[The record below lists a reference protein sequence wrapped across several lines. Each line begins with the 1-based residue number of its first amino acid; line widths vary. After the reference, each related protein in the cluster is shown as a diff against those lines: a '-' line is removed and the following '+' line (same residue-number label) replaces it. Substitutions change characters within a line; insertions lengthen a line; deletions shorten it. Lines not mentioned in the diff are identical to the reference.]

1 VHRIIPVDKSNRQW
15 VVDQLRLDVITH
27 VFAFYDL
34 QYDLENTTM
43 RAAVE
48 DNDVRGYILTY
59 HALDF
64 PSVAL
69 ECNSEDAAKLLE
81 YAPEDKFIIHAP
93 KHLLPVIESKFH
105 KSRHYVENWMLVKKR
120 KAEFFKSEHVRRL
133 RLADGSKL
141 ASMLSSR
148 KDRPR
153 PSEKKYAD
161 LIKKMP
167 MYGVF
172 INRELVSYAGSFIQ
186 TREVWMIGG
195 VYTLPDHRNKGY
207 ATLATSAIT
216 REALEKSEAAALFV
230 RSDNYPAIRVY
241 EKIGYEKIGEK
252 LWVDVGTGRKP

>member
-1 VHRIIPVDKSNRQW
+1 MYRIKLVDKSNRQW

-34 QYDLENTTM
+34 QYDQKNTTM

-48 DNDVRGYILTY
+48 DNNLRGYILTY

-64 PSVAL
+64 PSVVL
-69 ECNSEDAAKLLE
+69 ECDRGDAAKLLE
-81 YAPEDKFIIHAP
+81 YAPKGRFIIHAP
-93 KHLLPVIESKFH
+93 QHLLPPIESKFP

-120 KAEFFKSEHVRRL
+120 KAEFSKSEHLRRL
-133 RLADGSKL
+133 KEADGSKL
-141 ASMLSSR
+141 APILPSR
-148 KDRPR
+148 KDRPKQ
-153 PSEKKYAD
+153 SEKKYSD
-161 LIKKMP
+161 WIKKMP

-172 INRELVSYAGSFIQ
+172 VNGELVSYAGSFIQ
-186 TREVWMIGG
+186 TKEVWMIGG
-195 VYTLPDHRNKGY
+195 VYTLPAHRNKGY